1 MHELPITEGILKIA
15 TEAAGGRRIVTIH
28 LVVGELSSI
37 VDDSVQFYFDMLSK
51 GTPAESAVLNF
62 QRLPAT
68 ATCSA
73 CGLVFGVKA
82 PLVPECP
89 QCGSVLLAITGG
101 RELRVESIEVDDGD
115 SGR

>member
-1 MHELPITEGILKIA
+1 MHELSITEGILAIA
-15 TEAAGGRRIVTIH
+15 LGAAGGRRITAIN
-28 LVVGELSSI
+28 LAIGDLSSF

-51 GTPAESAVLNF
+51 GTAAESAALNF

-68 ATCSA
+68 ATCSD

-89 QCGSVLLAITGG
+89 HCGSAHLAITGG
-101 RELRVESIEVDDGD
+101 RELRVESIEVDDG
-115 SGR
+115 SIGN